1 MLGFKNHPRGLRTLF
16 FTEMWE
22 RFSFYGMRG
31 LLVLFLTALVQN
43 GGLGLSDKTATAIY
57 GLYTASIYLA
67 SLPGGWVAD
76 RLIGARNAVF
86 LGGILIVIGQFTLV
100 LPSIHTFFLGLLL
113 VVMGTGLLK
122 PNISVM
128 VGQLYP
134 EGGVR
139 QDSGFTIFYMG
150 INVGAALGS
159 LLVGYLGENVNWRL
173 GFGAAGIGMILGLI
187 QFRLK
192 GHYLG
197 DIGKLNAKSNSQ
209 KLNESPTGKKCD
221 WIILVV
227 GLFVLVLGASLCLTG
242 VISLNPILLAEKAA
256 LLILGLALAFF
267 LYAFLFAG
275 LTKAEMKRVGVI
287 VLLFV
292 ASAMFFSGFEQA
304 GSSLNIFAERYT
316 YRDLGALTAI
326 LPASWVS
333 YLNPVP
339 ASWFQSLNPIFI
351 VLLAPLVA
359 SAWPAL
365 AKYNCNPPFI
375 IKFAIGLLLLALGF
389 LVIAAGARIVS
400 DQVQVWPTWLIAT
413 YLIHTLGEL
422 CLSPV
427 GLSTVSKLSPKRLV
441 GQMMGIWFL
450 SSALGNLIAGLIAGN
465 IHEVDDTQPPVAIVE
480 SVEMPALTAPPT
492 ADIMQ
497 KEGTVITQQASPIEV
512 QKKSQ
517 GVLISEQFMKIVWF
531 ALGVAALLFILSG
544 RVRKVTGEIE

>member
-1 MLGFKNHPRGLRTLF
+1 
-16 FTEMWE
+16 MWE

-31 LLVLFLTALVQN
+31 ILILFLTALVQN
-43 GGLGLSDKTATAIY
+43 GGLGLNDKTAAAIY

-86 LGGILIVIGQFTLV
+86 LGGILIVIGQFTLIF
-100 LPSIHTFFLGLLL
+100 PSIQTFFLGLLF

-128 VGQLYP
+128 VGLLYP
-134 EGGVR
+134 EGGVK

-150 INVGAALGS
+150 INVGAAIGS
-159 LLVGYLGENVNWRL
+159 VLVGYLGENINWHL
-173 GFGAAGIGMILGLI
+173 GFSAAGVGMILGLI
-187 QFRLK
+187 QFKLT

-197 DIGKLNAKSNSQ
+197 DIGKLDKKSQPDRIDENRMS
-209 KLNESPTGKKCD
+209 KKRD
-221 WIILVV
+221 WSILGV
-227 GLFVLVLGASLCLTG
+227 GLFLLFAGVCLLMTG
-242 VISLNPILLAEKAA
+242 VISLEPVLLAEKAA
-256 LLILGLALAFF
+256 LLILGLALLFF
-267 LYAFLFAG
+267 LYAFFLAG
-275 LTKAEMKRVGVI
+275 LTTVEKKRVGVI
-287 VLLFV
+287 ALLFV

-316 YRDLGALTAI
+316 CRDLSGLAGI
-326 LPASWVS
+326 LPATWLS

-339 ASWFQSLNPIFI
+339 ASWFQSLNPVFI
-351 VLLAPLVA
+351 VVLAPMVA

-365 AKYNCNPPFI
+365 AKYNCNPPLI

-389 LVIAAGARIVS
+389 LVIAAGARMVG
-400 DQVQVWPTWLIAT
+400 DQGQVWPTWLIST

-427 GLSTVSKLSPKRLV
+427 GLSTVSKLSPKKLV

-465 IHEVDDTQPPVAIVE
+465 IHEAEVAQPPVA
-480 SVEMPALTAPPT
+480 SVEFVDVQTLEPAVDREIVLGGDVAEMEQSRTL
-492 ADIMQ
+492 Q
-497 KEGTVITQQASPIEV
+497 EGRE
-512 QKKSQ
+512 SQ
-517 GVLISEQFMKIVWF
+517 GMLISRQFMRIVWF
-531 ALGVAALLFILSG
+531 ALGVAGLLFILSG
-544 RVRKVTGEIE
+544 RVRKITEEIE

>member
-1 MLGFKNHPRGLRTLF
+1 MLGFNNHPRGLRTLF

-43 GGLGLSDKTATAIY
+43 GGLGLNDKTATAIY

-86 LGGILIVIGQFTLV
+86 LGGILIIIGQFTLV

-159 LLVGYLGENVNWRL
+159 VLVGYLGENINWHL
-173 GFGAAGIGMILGLI
+173 GFGAAGVGMILGLI
-187 QFRLK
+187 QFKLT

-197 DIGKLNAKSNSQ
+197 DIGKINVKSNSHVF
-209 KLNESPTGKKCD
+209 NENSIGKKRD

-242 VISLNPILLAEKAA
+242 AVSLNPILLAEKAA
-256 LLILGLALAFF
+256 ILILGLALAFF

-275 LTKAEMKRVGVI
+275 LTKGEMKRVGVI

-326 LPASWVS
+326 LPAAWVS

-351 VLLAPLVA
+351 VLLAPMVA

-365 AKYNCNPPFI
+365 AKYNCNPPLI

-389 LVIAAGARIVS
+389 LVIAAGARIVN
-400 DQVQVWPTWLIAT
+400 DQVQVWPTWLIST

-465 IHEVDDTQPPVAIVE
+465 IHEVDNAQPSVAIVE
-480 SVEMPALTAPPT
+480 SVETPAIAVPPAT
-492 ADIMQ
+492 DILQ
-497 KEGTVITQQASPIEV
+497 KEGTIMTQQASPIAD

-531 ALGVAALLFILSG
+531 ALGVAGLLFILSG
-544 RVRKVTGEIE
+544 RVRKVTREIE

>member
-31 LLVLFLTALVQN
+31 LFVLFLTALVQN
-43 GGLGLSDKTATAIY
+43 GGLGLNDKTATAIY

-86 LGGILIVIGQFTLV
+86 LGGILIIIGQFTLV

-134 EGGVR
+134 EGGVK

-150 INVGAALGS
+150 INVGAAIGS
-159 LLVGYLGENVNWRL
+159 VLVGYLGENVNWHL
-173 GFGAAGIGMILGLI
+173 GFGAAGVGMILGLI
-187 QFRLK
+187 QFKLT

-197 DIGKLNAKSNSQ
+197 DIGKINVKTNSHKSD
-209 KLNESPTGKKCD
+209 ESSIGEKRD
-221 WIILVV
+221 WIILGV
-227 GLFVLVLGASLCLTG
+227 GLFILVMGTGLCLMGT
-242 VISLNPILLAEKAA
+242 IHLNPILLAEKAA
-256 LLILGLALAFF
+256 LLILGLALVFF

-275 LTKAEMKRVGVI
+275 LTTGEKKRVGVI

-316 YRDLGALTAI
+316 CRDLSVLTTI
-326 LPASWVS
+326 IPAAWVS

-351 VLLAPLVA
+351 VILAPMVA

-365 AKYNCNPPFI
+365 AKYNCNPPLI

-400 DQVQVWPTWLIAT
+400 DHGQVWPTWLIFT

-427 GLSTVSKLSPKRLV
+427 GLSTVSKLSPKKLV

-465 IHEVDDTQPPVAIVE
+465 IHEVEDTQPPVAIVE
-480 SVEMPALTAPPT
+480 SVEKPALAAPPV
-492 ADIMQ
+492 ADVTQ
-497 KEGTVITQQASPIEV
+497 KEETVMMQQASPIV
-512 QKKSQ
+512 DQNKSQ
-517 GVLISEQFMKIVWF
+517 GMLISEQFMKIVWF

-544 RVRKVTGEIE
+544 RVRKVTQEIE

>member
-1 MLGFKNHPRGLRTLF
+1 MLGFNNHPRGLRTLF

-43 GGLGLSDKTATAIY
+43 GGLGLNDKTATAIY

-86 LGGILIVIGQFTLV
+86 LGGILIIIGQFTLV

-159 LLVGYLGENVNWRL
+159 VLVGYLGENINWHL
-173 GFGAAGIGMILGLI
+173 GFGAAGVGMILGLI
-187 QFRLK
+187 QFKLT

-197 DIGKLNAKSNSQ
+197 DIGKINVKSNSHVF
-209 KLNESPTGKKCD
+209 NENSIGKKRD

-242 VISLNPILLAEKAA
+242 AVSLNPILLAEKAA
-256 LLILGLALAFF
+256 ILILGLALAFF

-275 LTKAEMKRVGVI
+275 LTKGEMKRVGVI

-326 LPASWVS
+326 LPAAWVS

-351 VLLAPLVA
+351 VLLAPMVA

-365 AKYNCNPPFI
+365 AKYNCNPPLI

-389 LVIAAGARIVS
+389 LVIAAGARIVN
-400 DQVQVWPTWLIAT
+400 DQVQVWPTWLIST

-465 IHEVDDTQPPVAIVE
+465 IHEVDNAQPSVAIVE
-480 SVEMPALTAPPT
+480 SVETPAIAVPPAT
-492 ADIMQ
+492 DISQ
-497 KEGTVITQQASPIEV
+497 KEGTIMTQQASPIAD

-531 ALGVAALLFILSG
+531 ALGVAGLLFILSG
-544 RVRKVTGEIE
+544 RVRKVTREIE

>member
-139 QDSGFTIFYMG
+139 QD
-150 INVGAALGS
+150 
-159 LLVGYLGENVNWRL
+159 
-173 GFGAAGIGMILGLI
+173 LI

-465 IHEVDDTQPPVAIVE
+465 IHEVDDT
-480 SVEMPALTAPPT
+480 
-492 ADIMQ
+492 
-497 KEGTVITQQASPIEV
+497 
-512 QKKSQ
+512 
-517 GVLISEQFMKIVWF
+517 
-531 ALGVAALLFILSG
+531 
-544 RVRKVTGEIE
+544 

>member
-1 MLGFKNHPRGLRTLF
+1 MFGFKNHPRGLRTLF

-31 LLVLFLTALVQN
+31 ILILFLTALVQN
-43 GGLGLSDKTATAIY
+43 GGLGLNDKTAAAIY

-86 LGGILIVIGQFTLV
+86 LGGILIVIGQFTLIF
-100 LPSIHTFFLGLLL
+100 PSIQTFFLGLLF

-128 VGQLYP
+128 VGLLYP
-134 EGGVR
+134 EGGVK

-150 INVGAALGS
+150 INVGAAIGS
-159 LLVGYLGENVNWRL
+159 VLVGYLGENINWHL
-173 GFGAAGIGMILGLI
+173 GFSAAGVGMILGLI
-187 QFRLK
+187 QFKLT

-197 DIGKLNAKSNSQ
+197 DIGKLDKKSQPDRIDENRMS
-209 KLNESPTGKKCD
+209 KKRD
-221 WIILVV
+221 WSILGV
-227 GLFVLVLGASLCLTG
+227 GLFLLFAGVCLLMTG
-242 VISLNPILLAEKAA
+242 VISLEPVLLAEKAA
-256 LLILGLALAFF
+256 LLILGLALLFF
-267 LYAFLFAG
+267 LYAFFLAG
-275 LTKAEMKRVGVI
+275 LTTVEKKRVGVI
-287 VLLFV
+287 ALLFV

-316 YRDLGALTAI
+316 CRDLSGLAGI
-326 LPASWVS
+326 LPATWLS

-339 ASWFQSLNPIFI
+339 ASWFQSLNPVFI
-351 VLLAPLVA
+351 VVLAPMVA

-365 AKYNCNPPFI
+365 AKYNCNPPLI

-389 LVIAAGARIVS
+389 LVIAAGARMVG
-400 DQVQVWPTWLIAT
+400 DQGQVWPTWLIST

-427 GLSTVSKLSPKRLV
+427 GLSTVSKLSPKKLV

-465 IHEVDDTQPPVAIVE
+465 IHEAEVAQPPVAIVE
-480 SVEMPALTAPPT
+480 FVDVQTLEPAVDREIVLGGDVAEMEQSRTL
-492 ADIMQ
+492 Q
-497 KEGTVITQQASPIEV
+497 EGRE
-512 QKKSQ
+512 SQ
-517 GVLISEQFMKIVWF
+517 GMLISRQFMRIVWF
-531 ALGVAALLFILSG
+531 ALGVAGLLFILSG
-544 RVRKVTGEIE
+544 RVRKITEEIE

>member
-1 MLGFKNHPRGLRTLF
+1 MLGFNNHPRGLRTLF

-43 GGLGLSDKTATAIY
+43 GGLGLNDKTATAIY

-86 LGGILIVIGQFTLV
+86 LGGILIIIGQFTLV

-159 LLVGYLGENVNWRL
+159 VLVGYLGENINWHL
-173 GFGAAGIGMILGLI
+173 GFGAAGVGMILGLI
-187 QFRLK
+187 QFKLT

-197 DIGKLNAKSNSQ
+197 DIGKINVKINSR
-209 KLNESPTGKKCD
+209 KLDESSIGKKRD

-242 VISLNPILLAEKAA
+242 AVSLNPILLAEKAA
-256 LLILGLALAFF
+256 ILILGLALAFF

-275 LTKAEMKRVGVI
+275 LTKGEMKRVGVI

-326 LPASWVS
+326 LPAAWVS

-351 VLLAPLVA
+351 VLLAPMVA

-365 AKYNCNPPFI
+365 AKYNCNPPLI

-389 LVIAAGARIVS
+389 LVIAAGARIVN
-400 DQVQVWPTWLIAT
+400 DQVQVWPTWLIST

-465 IHEVDDTQPPVAIVE
+465 IHEVDNAQPSVAIVE
-480 SVEMPALTAPPT
+480 SVETPAIAVPPAT
-492 ADIMQ
+492 DISQ
-497 KEGTVITQQASPIEV
+497 KEGTIMTQQASPIAD

-544 RVRKVTGEIE
+544 RVRKVTREIE

>member
-31 LLVLFLTALVQN
+31 LFVLFLTALVQN
-43 GGLGLSDKTATAIY
+43 GGLGLNDKTANAIY

-86 LGGILIVIGQFTLV
+86 LGGILIIIGQFTLV

-128 VGQLYP
+128 VGKLYP
-134 EGGVR
+134 EGGVK

-150 INVGAALGS
+150 INVGAAIGS
-159 LLVGYLGENVNWRL
+159 VLVGYLGENINWHL
-173 GFGAAGIGMILGLI
+173 GFGAAGVGMILGLI
-187 QFRLK
+187 QFKLT

-197 DIGKLNAKSNSQ
+197 DIGKINVKDNSHKSN
-209 KLNESPTGKKCD
+209 ESSIGKKRD
-221 WIILVV
+221 WIILGVV
-227 GLFVLVLGASLCLTG
+227 LFILVLGASLCLMG
-242 VISLNPILLAEKAA
+242 AVSLDPILLAKKAA
-256 LLILGLALAFF
+256 YLMLGLALAFF

-275 LTKAEMKRVGVI
+275 LTTGEKKRVGVI

-316 YRDLGALTAI
+316 CRDLSALTAI
-326 LPASWVS
+326 LPVAWVS

-351 VLLAPLVA
+351 VIFAPMVA

-365 AKYNCNPPFI
+365 AKYNCNPPLI

-400 DQVQVWPTWLIAT
+400 DQGQVWPTWLIST

-427 GLSTVSKLSPKRLV
+427 GLSTISKLSPKKMV
-441 GQMMGIWFL
+441 GQMIGIWFL

-465 IHEVDDTQPPVAIVE
+465 IHEVEDTQPPVAIIE
-480 SVEMPALTAPPT
+480 SVEKPVLAAPPV
-492 ADIMQ
+492 ADVTQ
-497 KEGTVITQQASPIEV
+497 KEETVMTLQASPIAD
-512 QKKSQ
+512 QNKSQ
-517 GVLISEQFMKIVWF
+517 GMLISEQFMKIVWF

-544 RVRKVTGEIE
+544 RVRKVTQEIE

>member
-1 MLGFKNHPRGLRTLF
+1 MLGFNNHPRGLRTLF

-43 GGLGLSDKTATAIY
+43 GGLGLNDKTATAIY

-86 LGGILIVIGQFTLV
+86 LGGILIIIGQFTLV

-159 LLVGYLGENVNWRL
+159 VLVGYLGENINWHL
-173 GFGAAGIGMILGLI
+173 GFGAAGVGMILGLI
-187 QFRLK
+187 QFKLT

-197 DIGKLNAKSNSQ
+197 DIGKINVKINSR
-209 KLNESPTGKKCD
+209 KLDESSIGKKRD

-227 GLFVLVLGASLCLTG
+227 GIFVLVLGASLCLTG
-242 VISLNPILLAEKAA
+242 AVSLNPILLAEKAA
-256 LLILGLALAFF
+256 ILILGLALAFF

-275 LTKAEMKRVGVI
+275 LTKGEMKRVGVI

-326 LPASWVS
+326 LPAAWVS

-351 VLLAPLVA
+351 VLLAPMVA

-365 AKYNCNPPFI
+365 AKYNCNPPLI

-389 LVIAAGARIVS
+389 LVIAAGARIVN
-400 DQVQVWPTWLIAT
+400 DQVQVWPTWLIST

-465 IHEVDDTQPPVAIVE
+465 IHEVDNAQPSVAIVE
-480 SVEMPALTAPPT
+480 SVETPAIAVPPAT
-492 ADIMQ
+492 DISQ
-497 KEGTVITQQASPIEV
+497 KEGTIMTQQASPIAD

-531 ALGVAALLFILSG
+531 ALGVAGLLFILSG
-544 RVRKVTGEIE
+544 RVRKVTREIE

>member
-43 GGLGLSDKTATAIY
+43 GGLGLNDKTATAIY

-86 LGGILIVIGQFTLV
+86 LGGILIIMGQFTLV

-134 EGGVR
+134 EGGVK

-150 INVGAALGS
+150 INVGAAIGS
-159 LLVGYLGENVNWRL
+159 VLVGYLGENVNWHL
-173 GFGAAGIGMILGLI
+173 GFGAAGVGMILGLI
-187 QFRLK
+187 QFKLT

-197 DIGKLNAKSNSQ
+197 DIGKINGKNNSHKSD
-209 KLNESPTGKKCD
+209 ESSIGKKRD
-221 WIILVV
+221 WIILGV
-227 GLFVLVLGASLCLTG
+227 GLIVLVLGAGLCLMG
-242 VISLNPILLAEKAA
+242 AIHLNPILLAEKAA
-256 LLILGLALAFF
+256 LLILGLALVFF

-275 LTKAEMKRVGVI
+275 LTTGEKKRVGVI

-316 YRDLGALTAI
+316 CRDLSALTEI
-326 LPASWVS
+326 LPAAWVS

-351 VLLAPLVA
+351 VILAPMVA
-359 SAWPAL
+359 AAWPAL
-365 AKYNCNPPFI
+365 ARYNCNPPLI

-400 DQVQVWPTWLIAT
+400 DHGQVWPTWLIFT

-427 GLSTVSKLSPKRLV
+427 GLSTVSKLSPKKLV

-465 IHEVDDTQPPVAIVE
+465 IHEVEDTQPPVAIVE
-480 SVEMPALTAPPT
+480 SVEKPELAVPSA
-492 ADIMQ
+492 ADVAQ
-497 KEGTVITQQASPIEV
+497 KEETVMTQQASPV
-512 QKKSQ
+512 VDQKKSQ
-517 GVLISEQFMKIVWF
+517 GMLISKQFIKIVWF

-544 RVRKVTGEIE
+544 RVRKVTQEIE